1 MSFGWV
7 LALTAGMKLLLSKL
21 LGVVGIG
28 LLAVSVT
35 PIAFAQSAVSIT
47 GADKTSLALARAPFL
62 NDAPGEVANSTTLG
76 DASIAVAADPTP
88 EPMMVPVLKPVINKE
103 QPVVSARQVRIWQA
117 LVLSQHSAAMFDAWS
132 TRKAL
137 TSGNG
142 YERNPLLRPF
152 AQSATIYPA
161 TQAVPFALDFLSYRM
176 MRSKHPLLRR
186 TWWLP
191 QAVSMAGSAWC
202 GTRNLHVANLQR

>member
-1 MSFGWV
+1 MTLRSKLFRAVIAGTMCTTLLPV
-7 LALTAGMKLLLSKL
+7 LALGQTS
-21 LGVVGIG
+21 
-28 LLAVSVT
+28 VS
-35 PIAFAQSAVSIT
+35 
-47 GADKTSLALARAPFL
+47 GAHMEKTSLALARVPFL
-62 NDAPGEVANSTTLG
+62 NSASLAADDGALGETAL
-76 DASIAVAADPTP
+76 AAVASPMV
-88 EPMMVPVLKPVINKE
+88 EPIVT
-103 QPVVSARQVRIWQA
+103 PVVKDKEITVSPRTVRVWQA
-117 LVLSQHSAAMFDAWS
+117 LTVSQHSAAVFDAWS

-176 MRSKHPLLRR
+176 LRSKHPLLRR

-191 QAVSMAGSAWC
+191 QAISIAGSTWC
-202 GTRNLHVANLQR
+202 GSRNLHVANLQR

>member
-1 MSFGWV
+1 
-7 LALTAGMKLLLSKL
+7 MKLLPSKL
-21 LGVVGIG
+21 LGLVAVGI
-28 LLAVSVT
+28 LAVSVT
-35 PIAFAQSAVSIT
+35 PIASAQSAVS
-47 GADKTSLALARAPFL
+47 GLDADKTSLALARAPFL
-62 NDAPGEVANSTTLG
+62 NGAPAELAHVSTLG
-76 DASIAVAADPTP
+76 DASVAVAADPTP
-88 EPMMVPVLKPVINKE
+88 EPMIVPVIKPFIKKE
-103 QPVVSARQVRIWQA
+103 QQVVSPGQVHLWQA
-117 LVLSQHSAAMFDAWS
+117 LVLSQHSAAFFDAWS

-191 QAVSMAGSAWC
+191 QAVSIAGSAWC
-202 GTRNLHVANLQR
+202 GTRNMRVANLQR